1 MTVQDTR
8 VPQHV
13 AIIMDGNRR
22 WARQKLMPSAA
33 GHAAGARRVRAVV
46 EACAHRGVRYLTLFA
61 FSTENWKRPPD
72 EVSSL
77 MELFVR
83 YLRSEV
89 DRMNAAAVRLKVIGD
104 TSAFNPLLQRLI
116 AEAQARTQHNQ
127 GITLTVAANYGG
139 RWDMLQAARAW
150 QSAHPG
156 RLLDEANEEDL
167 HRYLSTA
174 YAPDPDLLIR
184 TGGEYRIS
192 NLCCG
197 SQPTPSC
204 TSPTR
209 CGRTFLLKN
218 WTSRSR
224 GTQGGIAGS
233 GHRAPSIRGW
243 PPAESS
249 THARVEWA
257 RSLALGR
264 PPRIKTRK
272 LCSRAEDS

>member
-192 NLCCG
+192 NFMLWQ
-197 SQPTPSC
+197 SAYTELYF
-204 TSPTR
+204 TNT
-209 CGRTFLLKN
+209 L
-218 WTSRSR
+218 
-224 GTQGGIAGS
+224 
-233 GHRAPSIRGW
+233 W
-243 PPAESS
+243 PDFS
-249 THARVEWA
+249 TEE
-257 RSLALGR
+257 LALALAWYAGR
-264 PPRIKTRK
+264 DRRFGASSAIDTRM
-272 LCSRAEDS
+272 AAG

>member
-150 QSAHPG
+150 QSAHPAVSARG
-156 RLLDEANEEDL
+156 VLRP
-167 HRYLSTA
+167 Y
-174 YAPDPDLLIR
+174 
-184 TGGEYRIS
+184 
-192 NLCCG
+192 
-197 SQPTPSC
+197 PT
-204 TSPTR
+204 
-209 CGRTFLLKN
+209 
-218 WTSRSR
+218 
-224 GTQGGIAGS
+224 
-233 GHRAPSIRGW
+233 
-243 PPAESS
+243 
-249 THARVEWA
+249 
-257 RSLALGR
+257 
-264 PPRIKTRK
+264 
-272 LCSRAEDS
+272 